1 MSLQKIGGIEV
12 KDVWGQDL
20 SSMPLL
26 QVEKGKVYELCKYPQ
41 IRYIQRNY
49 EYTLATGI

>member
-1 MSLQKIGGIEV
+1 
-12 KDVWGQDL
+12 VWDFGSFQGA
-20 SSMPLL
+20 LL
-26 QVEKGKVYELCKYPQ
+26 QIEKGKVYELCKSPQ